1 MTQSHGDKA
10 DAFFFEIGGEGAGR
24 GCETGAALAA
34 ARTRRWVICL
44 TGKTAAWADSMVLGC
59 GARTGAGSEF
69 GRARGLAMC
78 VSGESDCGGPSWAVI
93 TSEGESTTVA
103 GAEAAV

>member
-69 GRARGLAMC
+69 GRARGL
-78 VSGESDCGGPSWAVI
+78 GESDCGGPSWAVI
-93 TSEGESTTVA
+93 TSEGESTTVT